1 MDDNTGT
8 IEAEA
13 IDYTEVTAD
22 LVAAYV
28 SNNPLPAAELAT
40 LIASVHAAV
49 TGLGTPGVPAVP
61 RPEKPTAAQ
70 IRKSIR
76 PDALISFE
84 DGKPYK
90 TLRRH
95 LTGLGLDAA
104 TYREKWGLPRDYPMV
119 AASYSEARSAM
130 AKSIGLGQMRGK
142 AKRQPTETAASTAEK
157 PKRPGRPRK
166 AKEPVEA

>member
-8 IEAEA
+8 IEAAA

-28 SNNPLPAAELAT
+28 SNNRVPANEMAT

-49 TGLGTPGVPAVP
+49 SGLGNTGVSAAP
-61 RPEKPTAAQ
+61 RAEKPTAAQ

-95 LTGLGLDAA
+95 LTGLGLDAE

-130 AKSIGLGQMRGK
+130 AKSIGLGQLRGK
-142 AKRQPTETAASTAEK
+142 ARQQPTEAAAATAEK
-157 PKRPGRPRK
+157 PKRAGRPRK

>member
-1 MDDNTGT
+1 MDHNTGT
-8 IEAEA
+8 IEDKA
-13 IDYTEVTAD
+13 IDYTELTAD

-28 SNNPLPAAELAT
+28 SNNPVPATELAT

-49 TGLGTPGVPAVP
+49 TGLGNTGVAVAP

-95 LTGLGLDAA
+95 LTGLGMDPE
-104 TYREKWGLPRDYPMV
+104 TYRAKWGLPRDYPLV

-130 AKSIGLGQMRGK
+130 AKSIGLGQRRG
-142 AKRQPTETAASTAEK
+142 RAASLRAASPEATAEK
-157 PKRPGRPRK
+157 PKRAGRLRK
-166 AKEPVEA
+166 AKEPQEG